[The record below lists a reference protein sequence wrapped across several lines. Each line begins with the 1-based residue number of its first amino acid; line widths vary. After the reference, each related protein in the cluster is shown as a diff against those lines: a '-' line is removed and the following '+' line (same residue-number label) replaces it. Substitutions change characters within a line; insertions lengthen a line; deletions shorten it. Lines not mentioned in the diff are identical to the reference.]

1 MTCSLPAGNLGLG
14 DTRRN
19 SCIELDL
26 AVDRDFRIF
35 LFCLLR
41 GIVHLGDIRILCGA
55 VGGEGKESDL
65 GVYTEDLRAL
75 NGLAADLNQL
85 ILGGVNVNCAVSHC
99 HDFIFTGRG
108 RTDQDEAR
116 GYNAV
121 AGFGLDDLQSR
132 TDRIGCGI
140 GCAAEQAV
148 RNTHLDQH
156 SAEIV
161 TLLKD
166 RKSLLGSHALALS
179 EFAEAVNHLV
189 HFIIILRI
197 NDLCPTDIVACFFS
211 CMLHFVGL
219 AQKNRSQEAAC
230 KKTGSSLK
238 NTGIRALCKDD
249 CLGILFELLDHCTKT
264 IHNETSLT

>member
-1 MTCSLPAGNLGLG
+1 M
-14 DTRRN
+14 
-19 SCIELDL
+19 
-26 AVDRDFRIF
+26 
-35 LFCLLR
+35 
-41 GIVHLGDIRILCGA
+41 
-55 VGGEGKESDL
+55 
-65 GVYTEDLRAL
+65 
-75 NGLAADLNQL
+75 
-85 ILGGVNVNCAVSHC
+85 NVNCAVSHC

-108 RTDQDEAR
+108 RTDQDEAGR
-116 GYNAV
+116 YDAV
-121 AGFGLDDLQSR
+121 AGFCLDDLQSR
-132 TDRIGCGI
+132 TDCVCSGI

-148 RNTHLDQH
+148 SNAHLDQH

-161 TLLKD
+161 TLLED